1 MLSYR
6 PFLCGVQGCRGAPL
20 TIDVYDGI
28 KVTEGI
34 MGDRKNTPLRKY
46 QLLRFFFS

>member
-20 TIDVYDGI
+20 TGALVALCL
-28 KVTEGI
+28 V
-34 MGDRKNTPLRKY
+34 
-46 QLLRFFFS
+46 FFFEGGVATKAST